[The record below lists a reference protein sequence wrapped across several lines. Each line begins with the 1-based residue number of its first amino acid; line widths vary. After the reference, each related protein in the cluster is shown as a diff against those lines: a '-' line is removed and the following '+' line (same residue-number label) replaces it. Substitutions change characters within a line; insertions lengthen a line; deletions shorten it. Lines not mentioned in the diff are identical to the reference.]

1 MPSVDPL
8 YDAYDDLGKRLSRVE
23 GQYDALT
30 AQLETVNAKRDALRA
45 RGATLMQVLDAL
57 HGMETTWRDRF
68 QQGLA
73 AVVSD
78 GLTSV
83 MGEPTEVKLETS
95 QYRDATAIDLR
106 VMQGG
111 IETDVE
117 EAKGG
122 TLLQVLAFLL
132 RVLLTVSVQPKLR
145 HLLILD
151 EPFGMV
157 EKSFRPAVAELLM
170 ELSNRLDLQVLMITQ
185 EDDYLAC
192 ADRAYVVQ
200 LVDNAPLPTARALP
214 LETSEERQ

>member
-1 MPSVDPL
+1 MPFVDPL
-8 YDAYDDLGKRLSRVE
+8 YDTFDALGKRLARVA
-23 GQYDALT
+23 GQYDILT
-30 AQLETVNAKRDALRA
+30 AQLETVNAKRDALKA
-45 RGATLMQVLDAL
+45 RGDMLSQCLGVL

-73 AVVSD
+73 AVVSE

-83 MGEPTEVKLETS
+83 FADQIEVKLETS

-122 TLLQVLAFLL
+122 SLVQVLSFLL
-132 RVLLTVSVQPKLR
+132 RVLLVVSVQPKLR
-145 HLLILD
+145 HVLLLD

-157 EKSFRPAVAELLM
+157 SKEFRPAVAELLM
-170 ELSNRLDLQVLMITQ
+170 ELSNRLDLQMVIITH
-185 EDDYLAC
+185 EEDYLAC
-192 ADRAYVVQ
+192 ADRAYVVH
-200 LVDNAPLPTARALP
+200 LVDGATPPTARMAT

>member
-1 MPSVDPL
+1 MPFVDPL
-8 YDAYDDLGKRLSRVE
+8 YDTYDALGKRLARVE

-30 AQLETVNAKRDALRA
+30 AQLETVSVKRDALKA
-45 RGATLMQVLDAL
+45 RGDMLGQCLDVL

-106 VMQGG
+106 VLQGG

-132 RVLLTVSVQPKLR
+132 HVLLTVSVQPKLR

-170 ELSNRLDLQVLMITQ
+170 ELSRRLDLQVLMITQ
-185 EDDYLAC
+185 EDEYLAC
-192 ADRAYVVQ
+192 ADRAYRVY
-200 LVDNAPLPTARALP
+200 LTDAVDIPTARVLQ
-214 LETSEERQ
+214 LEAGDEHV

>member
-1 MPSVDPL
+1 MPFADPL
-8 YDAYDDLGKRLSRVE
+8 YAAYDDLGKRLSWIE

-30 AQLETVNAKRDALRA
+30 AQLEAVNAKRDALKA
-45 RGATLMQVLDAL
+45 RGEVLSQCLDAL
-57 HGMETTWRDRF
+57 HSMETTWRDRF

-106 VMQGG
+106 VLQGG

-132 RVLLTVSVQPKLR
+132 RVLLTVSVQPQLR

-192 ADRAYVVQ
+192 ADRAYVVH
-200 LVDNAPLPTARALP
+200 LVDGADIPTARMLP
-214 LETSEERQ
+214 LESGEERQ